1 MCNMYIYHRYTNECI
16 YMQKQPPRCVP
27 RKRCSEN
34 IKQIYRRAPM
44 PKCDFNKSCF
54 ATLLKPHFGMSVLL
68 YICCIFSERLFLKT
82 PLGGCLCTCKDIL

>member
-1 MCNMYIYHRYTNECI
+1 MNVYTCRSSRPDVFLGNGVLKIYSKFTG
-16 YMQKQPPRCVP
+16 V
-27 RKRCSEN
+27 
-34 IKQIYRRAPM
+34 

-82 PLGGCLCTCKDIL
+82 PLGGCFCTCKDIL